1 MFFLNCCQHII
12 IEPDH
17 EDEEEEER
25 DKSEEDENKN
35 NTSLT
40 IEQGLT
46 YKTSIIATAMVFENA
61 IPKNIKKSKFKSSS
75 SCAIQ

>member
-1 MFFLNCCQHII
+1 MFFLNCCQDII

-17 EDEEEEER
+17 EEEEEER

-35 NTSLT
+35 NKSFT

-61 IPKNIKKSKFKSSS
+61 IPKNIKKSNFKSSS
-75 SCAIQ
+75 SCVIQ

>member
-1 MFFLNCCQHII
+1 MFFLNCCQDII
-12 IEPDH
+12 IEPHH
-17 EDEEEEER
+17 EEAEEER
-25 DKSEEDENKN
+25 EKKEIN
-35 NTSLT
+35 NTSFT

-61 IPKNIKKSKFKSSS
+61 IPKNIKKSKSSS

>member
-17 EDEEEEER
+17 EEEEEER
-25 DKSEEDENKN
+25 EKSEEDENKN
-35 NTSLT
+35 NKSLT

-61 IPKNIKKSKFKSSS
+61 IPKNIKKPKFKSSS
-75 SCAIQ
+75 SCIIQ